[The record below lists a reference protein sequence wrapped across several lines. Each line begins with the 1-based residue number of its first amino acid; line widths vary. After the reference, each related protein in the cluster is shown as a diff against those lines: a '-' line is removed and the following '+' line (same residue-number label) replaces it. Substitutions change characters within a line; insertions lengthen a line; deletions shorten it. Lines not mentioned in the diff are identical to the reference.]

1 MKKPR
6 EKREAQRQYVQSRT
20 NNMVLDYRVY
30 VLSLWE
36 RVGYFLLAFAVGA
49 AVGYIFYGDLFLRD
63 GLPTSA
69 TRISN
74 LVVCCGAGVLAG
86 VLFLPI
92 RTRQLLKK
100 RQDALRN
107 QFRDLL
113 SSLASSLSSGK
124 NVREAFLNVRDD
136 LLLQYTEGAH
146 ILREV
151 DEILTGLQ
159 NNIPIEA
166 LLADF
171 AQRTGNS
178 DIINF
183 SSVFEVCYRRG
194 GSLKDVVRRT
204 HEVIS
209 EKMAWTDEKDGS
221 FNKSVFSGKD
231 SPINV
236 MTYNITKTPF
246 DEDAGGVVLGKNEEY
261 YRLKF
266 SKVNDRSLALTFE
279 KPRIEGKPADG
290 RDDQWKPVEYYIYDI
305 RTNDVKRY
313 TLKDDNSLE
322 DRGEFLPGDMPSS
335 IILSN
340 PYGSKYRYSSL
351 SVKSTDAPSKTED
364 YED

>member
-1 MKKPR
+1 MLLGGMGSCDKLDVEHDFTIKVPVDTV
-6 EKREAQRQYVQSRT
+6 EKY
-20 NNMVLDYRVY
+20 
-30 VLSLWE
+30 
-36 RVGYFLLAFAVGA
+36 
-49 AVGYIFYGDLFLRD
+49 
-63 GLPTSA
+63 
-69 TRISN
+69 
-74 LVVCCGAGVLAG
+74 
-86 VLFLPI
+86 
-92 RTRQLLKK
+92 
-100 RQDALRN
+100 
-107 QFRDLL
+107 
-113 SSLASSLSSGK
+113 
-124 NVREAFLNVRDD
+124 
-136 LLLQYTEGAH
+136 
-146 ILREV
+146 
-151 DEILTGLQ
+151 
-159 NNIPIEA
+159 IPIIQDPDTVYQIQHDTIEVPVYIPGKDSIIYRDSIVHDTINQIITKHDTIWMKPEYDSPVA
-166 LLADF
+166 PIIKKFYQVLNINP
-171 AQRTGNS
+171 GNGK
-178 DIINF
+178 IP
-183 SSVFEVCYRRG
+183 V
-194 GSLKDVVRRT
+194 
-204 HEVIS
+204 
-209 EKMAWTDEKDGS
+209 KMAWTDEKDGS

>member
-63 GLPTSA
+63 GLPTYA

-209 EKMAWTDEKDGS
+209 EKMACTDEIETRLAS
-221 FNKSVFSGKD
+221 NRSQLNIMSVMPIAIIALLRFTNQGFAQNFSQPAG
-231 SPINV
+231 V
-236 MTYNITKTPF
+236 AAITVGIAIF
-246 DEDAGGVVLGKNEEY
+246 LFS
-261 YRLKF
+261 YRLGQK
-266 SKVNDRSLALTFE
+266 
-279 KPRIEGKPADG
+279 I
-290 RDDQWKPVEYYIYDI
+290 I
-305 RTNDVKRY
+305 RVK
-313 TLKDDNSLE
+313 E
-322 DRGEFLPGDMPSS
+322 
-335 IILSN
+335 
-340 PYGSKYRYSSL
+340 
-351 SVKSTDAPSKTED
+351 
-364 YED
+364 